1 MAERGAA
8 EDSSRGLPQL
18 AQDAWPPHGL
28 EALPVVAAITSV
40 ALGVAVLFAWTFGV
54 DVLEDVLPWF
64 VRMKANTAIAFILS
78 GLSLALIEHER
89 SGRSTRRV
97 ARLLAAIV
105 VLIALLTL
113 AEYLVG
119 VDIGID
125 QVLFADP
132 ARTPFPPPGRMAP
145 NGALCFALVGAAL
158 VLLSSAEVP
167 SRSPTGEAFSGLA
180 LTVSAGSLLGYAYG
194 VHQYGLTPFSAMP
207 LHSAMGLTLLSAGV
221 LASVPRGVLA
231 ALIYASPAGGLA
243 RYLLPAM
250 VMLSVAL
257 GWFVLVGARAGLYTP
272 EIAVALAVACGISAS
287 VFLILRSARSRH
299 VVEVSMHRMQAAKA
313 ELRAVTD
320 AATDAIVSADAA
332 GVITYFSKGAERLF
346 GLTAAEAV
354 GAPLTVL
361 MPERFHDAH
370 CRALRRFVTT
380 GEGHFVGNTVELVA
394 RRHDG
399 AEFPVE
405 LSLGAWRSGADA
417 RLTGI
422 IRDITERK
430 HSEEVRSFLAAI
442 VDSSHDAIVGKSLE
456 GTITSWNKGA
466 ERLYGYTA
474 EEMVGRSISCL
485 VPPGH
490 ADEGPALL
498 ARLEGGELV
507 ESYETV
513 RRCKDSRLV
522 QVSLT
527 VSPIRDAS
535 GKIFGASTVSRD
547 ITERKRAEVRFMDL
561 LESAPDAMV
570 IVDER
575 GQLAMVNAQ
584 AEALF
589 GYAREE
595 LVGKPV
601 EQLVPERIRGEHV
614 RHRTAYQREPKL
626 RPMGAGLELHGRR
639 KDGTEFPIEI
649 SLSPVETENGKIVT
663 AAIRDI
669 TERKRTEEELVRAR
683 ESALSASRAKGE
695 FLANMSHEIRS
706 PMTAILGYADIL
718 AESDLSVEERAAYL
732 DTIRLN
738 GAHLLS
744 VINDILTL
752 SKIEAGKM
760 TMERIACSPA
770 RLVGEVVALMHHR
783 ARDKG
788 IAFEIIYEGLIPE
801 RIESDPTRVR
811 QILLNLLSNALKF
824 TERGGVRLTIRME
837 GGRLAFAVADTGI
850 GMTAEEQAHLFQPFT
865 QTDASTTR
873 RFGGTGL
880 GLTITKRLVEMLGG
894 MIHVESAPGRGSTFT
909 VTIDPGPLTGVP
921 MAAAPTDMQ
930 PLPAAAA
937 AVAPARLDCRAL
949 LAEDGLDTQRLI
961 SFYLRKAGA
970 RVVLAENGQEACERA
985 WEAEAVGQPFA
996 VVLMDMQMPVLDGY
1010 RATEALRQAGY
1021 RRRIIALTAHAMEG
1035 ERERCL
1041 GAGCD
1046 DYLSKPISGEE
1057 LLMVVQRHVG
1067 SQYEPAAKCTKEP
1080 LVSELGHH
1088 PELRELLSEFV
1099 ATLPARVAAL
1109 AAAAGDLGRMAALAH
1124 QLKGAA
1130 GSYGFPAITEA
1141 VGRLEAMAKNGG
1153 RSEDTQACLRELA
1166 NLCGRASAM
1175 PPPAA

>member
-1 MAERGAA
+1 
-8 EDSSRGLPQL
+8 
-18 AQDAWPPHGL
+18 
-28 EALPVVAAITSV
+28 
-40 ALGVAVLFAWTFGV
+40 
-54 DVLEDVLPWF
+54 
-64 VRMKANTAIAFILS
+64 
-78 GLSLALIEHER
+78 
-89 SGRSTRRV
+89 
-97 ARLLAAIV
+97 
-105 VLIALLTL
+105 
-113 AEYLVG
+113 
-119 VDIGID
+119 
-125 QVLFADP
+125 
-132 ARTPFPPPGRMAP
+132 
-145 NGALCFALVGAAL
+145 FALVGAAL
-158 VLLSSAEVP
+158 ALRTGAEVA
-167 SRSPTGEAFSGLA
+167 SRPPTGEAFRGLA

-243 RYLLPAM
+243 RHLLPAM

-257 GWFVLVGARAGLYTP
+257 GWFVLVGARAVLYTP
-272 EIAVALAVACGISAS
+272 EIAVALALA
-287 VFLILRSARSRH
+287 
-299 VVEVSMHRMQAAKA
+299 
-313 ELRAVTD
+313 
-320 AATDAIVSADAA
+320 
-332 GVITYFSKGAERLF
+332 
-346 GLTAAEAV
+346 
-354 GAPLTVL
+354 
-361 MPERFHDAH
+361 
-370 CRALRRFVTT
+370 RFVTAA
-380 GEGHFVGNTVELVA
+380 EGHFVGNTVELVA

-405 LSLGAWRSGADA
+405 LSLGAWRSGADT

-466 ERLYGYTA
+466 ERLA
-474 EEMVGRSISCL
+474 
-485 VPPGH
+485 
-490 ADEGPALL
+490 
-498 ARLEGGELV
+498 V
-507 ESYETV
+507 E
-513 RRCKDSRLV
+513 
-522 QVSLT
+522 
-527 VSPIRDAS
+527 
-535 GKIFGASTVSRD
+535 
-547 ITERKRAEVRFMDL
+547 
-561 LESAPDAMV
+561 
-570 IVDER
+570 
-575 GQLAMVNAQ
+575 MVNAQ

-589 GYAREE
+589 GYAGEE

-601 EQLVPERIRGEHV
+601 DQLVPERIRGEHV

-850 GMTAEEQAHLFQPFT
+850 GMNAEEQARLFQPFT
-865 QTDASTTR
+865 QTDVLTTVS
-873 RFGGTGL
+873 FGG
-880 GLTITKRLVEMLGG
+880 
-894 MIHVESAPGRGSTFT
+894 
-909 VTIDPGPLTGVP
+909 
-921 MAAAPTDMQ
+921 
-930 PLPAAAA
+930 
-937 AVAPARLDCRAL
+937 
-949 LAEDGLDTQRLI
+949 
-961 SFYLRKAGA
+961 
-970 RVVLAENGQEACERA
+970 
-985 WEAEAVGQPFA
+985 
-996 VVLMDMQMPVLDGY
+996 
-1010 RATEALRQAGY
+1010 
-1021 RRRIIALTAHAMEG
+1021 
-1035 ERERCL
+1035 
-1041 GAGCD
+1041 
-1046 DYLSKPISGEE
+1046 
-1057 LLMVVQRHVG
+1057 
-1067 SQYEPAAKCTKEP
+1067 
-1080 LVSELGHH
+1080 
-1088 PELRELLSEFV
+1088 
-1099 ATLPARVAAL
+1099 
-1109 AAAAGDLGRMAALAH
+1109 
-1124 QLKGAA
+1124 
-1130 GSYGFPAITEA
+1130 
-1141 VGRLEAMAKNGG
+1141 
-1153 RSEDTQACLRELA
+1153 
-1166 NLCGRASAM
+1166 
-1175 PPPAA
+1175 

>member
-1 MAERGAA
+1 MAPMAVSRRSEAVRMTTGSCGRSAAIREQSCSPSMPSLTTSVSTTSISVASSRRRASEAEDAGWISKFRRVSCACSSAHVLGSASTKRTLGATAKGARSDEPSRPLSIDAPLIIPPDGTSCVYFCQPAAVAASALPFSPQALTSSTPRRGGVSAGGSAGACPFFGKGERGVDRPTRSALI
-8 EDSSRGLPQL
+8 ELNSSRGAPTSHGREGTWGGPEGRDGRAWGGGGFFPRPASAGAGRVASTRARSPTRSGGHHLSRSWGRGTLRLDLRRRRARGCPSLVRQDEGEHGDRLHPFRPLPRPDRARTKRSQHT
-18 AQDAWPPHGL
+18 ARGPAACRDRGPDRASDARRVPRRGRHRDRPGALRRSGAHSVSPARADGSQRRPLLRAGGSCPRPPQQRRG
-28 EALPVVAAITSV
+28 
-40 ALGVAVLFAWTFGV
+40 
-54 DVLEDVLPWF
+54 
-64 VRMKANTAIAFILS
+64 
-78 GLSLALIEHER
+78 SLALPYGGGVQRARAHCL
-89 SGRSTRRV
+89 RRQP
-97 ARLLAAIV
+97 ARLRPRRAPVRPHAR
-105 VLIALLTL
+105 ASRCSR
-113 AEYLVG
+113 G
-119 VDIGID
+119 
-125 QVLFADP
+125 ADL
-132 ARTPFPPPGRMAP
+132 REPGR
-145 NGALCFALVGAAL
+145 
-158 VLLSSAEVP
+158 
-167 SRSPTGEAFSGLA
+167 
-180 LTVSAGSLLGYAYG
+180 
-194 VHQYGLTPFSAMP
+194 
-207 LHSAMGLTLLSAGV
+207 
-221 LASVPRGVLA
+221 
-231 ALIYASPAGGLA
+231 GLA

-361 MPERFHDAH
+361 MSERFHDAH

-405 LSLGAWRSGADA
+405 LSLGAWRSGADT

-718 AESDLSVEERAAYL
+718 AESDISVEERAAYL

-850 GMTAEEQAHLFQPFT
+850 GMTAEEQARLFQPFT

-880 GLTITKRLVEMLGG
+880 GLTITKRLVEMRGG

-937 AVAPARLDCRAL
+937 AVAPVRLGCRAL

-970 RVVLAENGQEACERA
+970 RVA
-985 WEAEAVGQPFA
+985 
-996 VVLMDMQMPVLDGY
+996 
-1010 RATEALRQAGY
+1010 
-1021 RRRIIALTAHAMEG
+1021 
-1035 ERERCL
+1035 
-1041 GAGCD
+1041 
-1046 DYLSKPISGEE
+1046 
-1057 LLMVVQRHVG
+1057 
-1067 SQYEPAAKCTKEP
+1067 
-1080 LVSELGHH
+1080 
-1088 PELRELLSEFV
+1088 
-1099 ATLPARVAAL
+1099 
-1109 AAAAGDLGRMAALAH
+1109 
-1124 QLKGAA
+1124 
-1130 GSYGFPAITEA
+1130 
-1141 VGRLEAMAKNGG
+1141 
-1153 RSEDTQACLRELA
+1153 
-1166 NLCGRASAM
+1166 
-1175 PPPAA
+1175 